1 MEILIFILVIVVLG
15 GLVAF
20 FFLKPKPTP
29 VKNEPMEFPNNP
41 KLYTQ
46 ENIWKA
52 LNMQLVQLH
61 KAGEIKEATI
71 VAEEALNTAIKAFG
85 ENHIQVAT
93 SLNNLAAFYKSQGKF
108 AEAEP
113 LYTKALS
120 IWETN
125 LGKGHPDV
133 GSCLNNLGD
142 LYFSCAKYDESEKC
156 YKDSLEIFE
165 KKLGRG
171 HQNAITVL
179 ENIIELYKITGKNEK
194 VNILEEKLRKIKLG
208 Q

>member
-1 MEILIFILVIVVLG
+1 MEIIFFIILILILG

-20 FFLKPKPTP
+20 FFLKPKSAT
-29 VKNEPMEFPNNP
+29 VKNEPVEFPNNP

-52 LNMQLVQLH
+52 MNMQLVQLH
-61 KAGEIKEATI
+61 KMGEIKEATI

-85 ENHIQVAT
+85 ENHVQVAT
-93 SLNNLAAFYKSQGKF
+93 SLNNLAAFYKSQSKF

-113 LYTKALS
+113 LYIKALS

-125 LGKGHPDV
+125 LGKDHPDV

-142 LYFSCAKYDESEKC
+142 LYSSCGKYEESEKC
-156 YKDSLEIFE
+156 YKESLDIFE

-171 HQNAITVL
+171 HLNAITVL
-179 ENIIELYKITGKNEK
+179 ENIIDLYKITGKNEK